1 MMFGLWIYMID
12 MFVNGQQ
19 NIKYYNS
26 FATVSNA
33 ILEGVGYYES
43 KYS

>member
-1 MMFGLWIYMID
+1 MH
-12 MFVNGQQ
+12 
-19 NIKYYNS
+19 NITHRAGIKFYNS

-43 KYS
+43 DYS

>member
-1 MMFGLWIYMID
+1 MVFGLWTVY
-12 MFVNGQQ
+12 
-19 NIKYYNS
+19 IKYYNS
-26 FATVSNA
+26 FATVSIA